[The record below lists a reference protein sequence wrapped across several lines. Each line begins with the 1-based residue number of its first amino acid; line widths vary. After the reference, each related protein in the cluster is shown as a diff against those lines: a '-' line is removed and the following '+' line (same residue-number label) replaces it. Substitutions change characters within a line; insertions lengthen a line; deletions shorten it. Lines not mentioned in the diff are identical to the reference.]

1 MPKFEYQATNP
12 EGRPVA
18 DVIEAESRMMA
29 TVKLREKGLHIQTL
43 KQKSEDSVADHQPA
57 QTHYSLL
64 YPLRP
69 VSVRSLSDFYAQLA
83 ELLEAGVPIHEAA
96 ESLKGRVDR
105 RLEGIL
111 AEITP
116 KLGEG
121 EDASEILAK
130 HPQIFPGHIRAM
142 LKAGETS
149 GNLDQ
154 ICSAIAT
161 QYQEEHNLQQKMRL
175 PRIYYGLVLIVAI
188 LVAPF
193 PGVIA
198 RGFSWYVDLCLM
210 VLLPIIVGLAVLM
223 QAGRVVAAVPRVKEL
238 LDDVIGALPWLAPFG
253 MRAARAR
260 ILQTMYILTRSGVDL
275 PTSLNLAAQASGI
288 RPMDAQL
295 RIAAAQIR
303 EQVPVAQALTNC
315 SALTDREK
323 GALATAQQ
331 TGLYE
336 DALRRLSE
344 AATLERRNII
354 NKLVIGGLVGFSLA
368 TAVPV
373 AAALYFAYTA
383 YINAI
388 LERAEEWMP

>member
-1 MPKFEYQATNP
+1 MPKFEYQATDP

-29 TVKLREKGLHIQTL
+29 TVKLRRQGLDIQRL
-43 KQKSEDSVADHQPA
+43 EQKSERPA
-57 QTHYSLL
+57 PARYSPL

-69 VSVRSLSDFYAQLA
+69 VSARHLADFYAQLA
-83 ELLEAGVPIHEAA
+83 ELLEAGVPIYEAT

-105 RLEGIL
+105 RLESIL
-111 AEITP
+111 AEVSP
-116 KLGEG
+116 KLGDG

-130 HPQIFPGHIRAM
+130 YPQIFPGHIRAM

-154 ICSAIAT
+154 ICAAIAGH
-161 QYQEEHNLQQKMRL
+161 YEEEHDLRQKMRL
-175 PRIYYGLVLIVAI
+175 PKLYHGLVFVVAM

-193 PGVIA
+193 PWIIA
-198 RGFSWYVDLCLM
+198 RGFSWYVGLFLT
-210 VLLPIIVGLAVLM
+210 VLLPIIAGLVVLV
-223 QAGRVVAAVPRVKEL
+223 QAARVVAAVPRVKDL

-260 ILQTMYILTRSGVDL
+260 ILETMYVMTRSGGDL

-295 RIAAAQIR
+295 RIAAAKIQGR
-303 EQVPVAQALTNC
+303 VPVEQALADC
-315 SALTDREK
+315 KALTDREK
-323 GALATAQQ
+323 GALSTAQQ

-354 NKLVIGGLVGFSLA
+354 NKLVTGGLVGFAVA

-388 LERAEEWMP
+388 FERAEEWMP

>member
-1 MPKFEYQATNP
+1 MPKFEYQATDP

-29 TVKLREKGLHIQTL
+29 TVKLRQQGLAIQRL
-43 KQKSEDSVADHQPA
+43 EQESERPPQAR
-57 QTHYSLL
+57 YSPL

-69 VSVRSLSDFYAQLA
+69 VSARRLSDFYAQLA
-83 ELLEAGVPIHEAA
+83 ELLAAGVPIYEAT

-105 RLEGIL
+105 RLESIL
-111 AEITP
+111 AEVTP

-121 EDASEILAK
+121 EDASQILAK
-130 HPQIFPGHIRAM
+130 YPQIFPGHIQAM

-154 ICSAIAT
+154 ICAAIAG
-161 QYQEEHNLQQKMRL
+161 QYEEEHDLRQKMRL
-175 PRIYYGLVLIVAI
+175 PRMYYGLVIIMAI
-188 LVAPF
+188 LIPPF
-193 PGVIA
+193 PWIIA
-198 RGFSWYVDLCLM
+198 RGFSWYVDLFLT
-210 VLLPIIVGLAVLM
+210 VLLPIIVGLLVLV
-223 QAGRVVAAVPRVKEL
+223 QAGRVVGAIPRVKEL
-238 LDDVIGALPWLAPFG
+238 LDDVIYALPWLAPFG

-260 ILQTMYILTRSGVDL
+260 ILQTMYVMTRSGGDL

-295 RIAAAQIR
+295 RIAAAKIHG
-303 EQVPVAQALTNC
+303 QVPVEQALGDC
-315 SALTDREK
+315 KALTHREK
-323 GALATAQQ
+323 AALSTAQQ

-344 AATLERRNII
+344 AATAERRNII
-354 NKLVIGGLVGFSLA
+354 NRILTGSLLSFA
-368 TAVPV
+368 VFTAIPV
-373 AAALYFAYTA
+373 AVAVFFAYRA
-383 YINAI
+383 YVEAI

>member
-1 MPKFEYQATNP
+1 MPKFEYQATDP

-29 TVKLREKGLHIQTL
+29 AVKLRQQGLVIQTL
-43 KQKSEDSVADHQPA
+43 EQKSERPAPA
-57 QTHYSLL
+57 QYSPL

-69 VSVRSLSDFYAQLA
+69 VSARSLSDFYAQLA

-121 EDASEILAK
+121 EDASEILARY
-130 HPQIFPGHIRAM
+130 PQIFPGHIRAM

-149 GNLDQ
+149 GNLDH
-154 ICSAIAT
+154 ICAAIAG
-161 QYQEEHNLQQKMRL
+161 QYEEEHDLRQKMRL

-188 LVAPF
+188 LVPPF
-193 PGVIA
+193 PWIIA
-198 RGFSWYVDLCLM
+198 RGFSWYMELFLT
-210 VLLPIIVGLAVLM
+210 VLLPIIVGLIVLL
-223 QAGRVVAAVPRVKEL
+223 QVGRVVAAIPRVKDL
-238 LDDVIGALPWLAPFG
+238 LDDVIYALPWLAPFG

-260 ILQTMYILTRSGVDL
+260 ILQTMYVITRSGGDL
-275 PTSLNLAAQASGI
+275 PTSLNLAAQAAGI

-295 RIAAAQIR
+295 RIAAAKIHGR
-303 EQVPVAQALTNC
+303 VPVEQALAEC
-315 SALTDREK
+315 KALTDREK
-323 GALATAQQ
+323 GALSTAQQ

-344 AATLERRNII
+344 AATAERRNII
-354 NKLVIGGLVGFSLA
+354 NKLVTGGLIAFALA
-368 TAVPV
+368 TAMPV
-373 AAALYFAYTA
+373 AAALYFAYSA
-383 YINAI
+383 YFGAI
-388 LERAEEWMP
+388 FERAEEWMP

>member
-1 MPKFEYQATNP
+1 MPKFEYEATDP
-12 EGRPVA
+12 EGHAVA
-18 DVIEAESRMMA
+18 DAIEAESRMMA
-29 TVKLREKGLHIQTL
+29 TVKLRQQGLHIQTL
-43 KQKSEDSVADHQPA
+43 QQVRESTASQQPRG
-57 QTHYSLL
+57 TRYSIL

-69 VSVRSLSDFYAQLA
+69 VSARHLSDFYAQLA
-83 ELLEAGVPIHEAA
+83 ELLEAGVPIHEAT

-105 RLEGIL
+105 RLAGIL
-111 AEITP
+111 AEVSP
-116 KLGEG
+116 KLSEG

-130 HPQIFPGHIRAM
+130 YPQIFPGHIRAM

-154 ICSAIAT
+154 ICAAIAGH
-161 QYQEEHNLQQKMRL
+161 YEEEHDLRQKMRL
-175 PRIYYGLVLIVAI
+175 PKLYHGLVFVVAM

-193 PGVIA
+193 PWIIV
-198 RGFSWYVDLCLM
+198 RGFSWYVGLFLT
-210 VLLPIIVGLAVLM
+210 VLLPIIVGLVVLV
-223 QAGRVVAAVPRVKEL
+223 QVGRVVAAVPRVKEL
-238 LDDVIGALPWLAPFG
+238 LDDVIYTLPWLAPFG

-260 ILQTMYILTRSGVDL
+260 ILQTMYVMTRSGGDL
-275 PTSLNLAAQASGI
+275 PSSLNLAAQASGI

-295 RIAAAQIR
+295 RIAAAQIHGR
-303 EQVPVAQALTNC
+303 VPVEQALADC
-315 SALTDREK
+315 KALTDREK
-323 GALATAQQ
+323 AALSTAQQ

-344 AATLERRNII
+344 AATAERRAII
-354 NKLVIGGLVGFSLA
+354 NKLVIGSLVGFSLA

-388 LERAEEWMP
+388 FERAEEWMP

>member
-1 MPKFEYQATNP
+1 MPKFEYEAIDP
-12 EGRPVA
+12 EGQRIVDILEA
-18 DVIEAESRMMA
+18 DSRMMV
-29 TVKLREKGLHIQTL
+29 TVKLRQQGLDIQTL
-43 KQKSEDSVADHQPA
+43 KQYEPQADKQSVKR
-57 QTHYSLL
+57 TYSPL

-69 VSVRSLSDFYAQLA
+69 VSARSLSDFYAQLA
-83 ELLEAGVPIHEAA
+83 ELLEAGVPIHEAT

-111 AEITP
+111 AETTP

-130 HPQIFPGHIRAM
+130 YPQIFPGHIRAM

-161 QYQEEHNLQQKMRL
+161 QYQEEHNLRQKMRL

-193 PGVIA
+193 PWIIA
-198 RGFSWYVDLCLM
+198 WGFSWYVELLLT
-210 VLLPIIVGLAVLM
+210 VLLPIIVGFVVLM
-223 QAGRVVAAVPRVKEL
+223 QASRVVAAIPRVKDL

-260 ILQTMYILTRSGVDL
+260 ILQTMYVMTRSGGDL

-295 RIAAAQIR
+295 RIAAARIHER
-303 EQVPVAQALTNC
+303 VPVEQALADC
-315 SALTDREK
+315 KALTDREK
-323 GALATAQQ
+323 AALSTAQQ

-354 NKLVIGGLVGFSLA
+354 NKLVIGSLVGFAVA

-383 YINAI
+383 YVSAI
-388 LERAEEWMP
+388 FERAEEWMP